1 VEHHAVNVANPLQA
15 RPLDPCDQAV
25 GRRAT
30 VDDRA
35 APGLP
40 QSAVHCRPEPRVYEP
55 VLERLAGD
63 SRELLRPTL
72 TRYGRLVWIEGA
84 PGAPSGLMSPPVMT
98 SWVALHANGKAWR
111 ATLAESAVL
120 RIQRDLGPAAPRAV
134 GRTSVVGR

>member
-35 APGLP
+35 VPGLP
-40 QSAVHCRPEPRVYEP
+40 QSAVHCRPEPRVYQP

-63 SRELLRPTL
+63 SRELLRLTL
-72 TRYGRLVWIEGA
+72 TRHGRLVWIEVA
-84 PGAPSGLMSPPVMT
+84 PGRVPGLMSPPART
-98 SWVALHANGKAWR
+98 DSVALHANGKAWR
-111 ATLAESAVL
+111 ATLAESDVL
-120 RIQRDLGPAAPRAV
+120 RIQRDFGPDAPRAV